1 MKITSNLK
9 YLIKKMKTQ
18 NSLKDYKAIHCVS
31 QLFLAPIEKEALD
44 EKEILLVTELMPAR
58 ELVNEKILA

>member
-18 NSLKDYKAIHCVS
+18 NSLKDFKAIHCVS
-31 QLFLAPIEKEALD
+31 LLFLAPIENEDLY
-44 EKEILLVTELMPAR
+44 EKGDSSCNRTYACTLIC
-58 ELVNEKILA
+58 K